1 MLIRVIHEITFLFTN
16 MTFAS
21 LQRVDQGNSNVFR
34 VSAIYVVWGLATPYN
49 DLFYTVQKRFAGL
62 NKRVCVKHLLLC
74 CYQSGP
80 FLVWF
85 ILNLYIYLLS
95 IWKYRVTQISLS
107 NHPIWPT
114 ISFEYIVFSM
124 CFYSRSQRFLK
135 IKNHTTRFE
144 KLKTVPFLLL
154 GNADCSSIF
163 ILMDRIRIRQ
173 NGRQRSSLL
182 VRGRNVIECRTSH
195 LETRMIWKKLLEE
208 H

>member
-1 MLIRVIHEITFLFTN
+1 MICFILYRKGLLGLIREFVSNICCSAAIRVGPSLF
-16 MTFAS
+16 
-21 LQRVDQGNSNVFR
+21 
-34 VSAIYVVWGLATPYN
+34 
-49 DLFYTVQKRFAGL
+49 DLFWTFT
-62 NKRVCVKHLLLC
+62 
-74 CYQSGP
+74 
-80 FLVWF
+80 
-85 ILNLYIYLLS
+85 